1 MKRALVATSVASMVD
16 QFLLPSVFLL
26 KNSGYE
32 VHILC
37 NFYEGNTCSDEQI
50 KKLQAVLTDND
61 IKYFQV
67 DFARNVTKI
76 TQNLSAYKQVSEIVK
91 NNRYDL
97 VHCHSPIGGLVTRL
111 ACRKVRKQGTKVIY
125 TAHGFHFYKGAPLKN
140 WMLYYPVEKLC
151 SYFTDVLITINHED
165 YNLAKKKMKAKQV
178 EYVPG
183 VGIDLT
189 KFGKNTFDK
198 SAKRKE
204 LGIPDDAII
213 LTSVGELNTN
223 KNHQVILRA
232 MSLLNNNNLYYLI
245 AGKGDNEENL
255 LNLAKKL
262 NIQNLRLLGYR
273 NDIPEIYN
281 ASDICCFPSIREGL
295 GLAAIEGMACGLPL
309 IAADNRGTRD
319 FCKNNVNGFLCNPFS
334 VEDFANAIEQCIN
347 DSANIKRI
355 VKNNTEL
362 AKKFDCNIVNE
373 VLLNIYNAF

>member
-204 LGIPDDAII
+204 LGIPDDAI
-213 LTSVGELNTN
+213 LLLSVGELNEN
-223 KNHQVILRA
+223 KNHETVIRA
-232 MSLLNNNNLYYLI
+232 IENLDVYYII
-245 AGKGDNEENL
+245 AGTGSLDGHLQSIIDVLGMTNRVK
-255 LNLAKKL
+255 
-262 NIQNLRLLGYR
+262 LLGFR
-273 NDIPEIYN
+273 NDIGELCET
-281 ASDICCFPSIREGL
+281 ADIFVMPSYREGL
-295 GLAAIEGMACGLPL
+295 SVALMEAMANGMPCVVSNIRGNTDLIDENGGSLFEPHNIADCQKAIKKMLLSDIKNLGMYNLEK
-309 IAADNRGTRD
+309 IKQ
-319 FCKNNVNGFLCNPFS
+319 FNVENINLKLKDIYS
-334 VEDFANAIEQCIN
+334 KCIL
-347 DSANIKRI
+347 
-355 VKNNTEL
+355 E
-362 AKKFDCNIVNE
+362 
-373 VLLNIYNAF
+373 

>member
-1 MKRALVATSVASMVD
+1 MNILYVTTIGGTMNFFNCFIKQLLDEGHTVDIATNESDSKVPDCYREWGCSV
-16 QFLLPSVFLL
+16 
-26 KNSGYE
+26 Y
-32 VHILC
+32 HIDTSRNPL
-37 NFYEGNTCSDEQI
+37 NIGNVKAIKQI
-50 KKLQAVLTDND
+50 KSL
-61 IKYFQV
+61 
-67 DFARNVTKI
+67 VTKE
-76 TQNLSAYKQVSEIVK
+76 K
-91 NNRYDL
+91 YDI
-97 VHCHSPIGGLVTRL
+97 VHCHTPVAAMCTRF

-151 SYFTDVLITINHED
+151 SYFTDVLITINYED
-165 YNLAKKKMKAKQV
+165 YNLAKKKMKAKQI

-373 VLLNIYNAF
+373 VLLNIYNVF